1 MKKLISL
8 TIMLIMLLGLFS
20 ACNKDSAAEADAEAV
35 NIPAPVYSAEADT
48 VPAFTENVASEE
60 PVETDV
66 PVVTQAPTAA
76 VTPAPTPVPTPS
88 PVPIETIGYWAAH
101 INKNGVNLRA
111 EPNTSSDVLK
121 KLMNG
126 DNVFLTGKLEGW
138 YQVMFGE
145 LTGYVS
151 ADFITLGSY
160 VAPTPAPTATPKPT
174 PKPTTKPTAKPT
186 AKPTNTPKPTATPK
200 PEEYHTVHPGQFSED
215 DIILVARYLR
225 REQPYGRQEDLRA
238 IASVILNRC
247 LDDKTDIFPDT
258 IRGVLFQHNQFCT
271 EQQLEGYEP
280 NEKTLKAARYVL
292 SEHGATMPKTVFFFR
307 AAYLGIVWEEYAD
320 FTQYYTT
327 INGVNFYKGIKYW

>member
-8 TIMLIMLLGLFS
+8 SIMLIMLLGLFS
-20 ACNKDSAAEADAEAV
+20 ACNKDPEAEADAEAV
-35 NIPAPVYSAEADT
+35 NIPAPVYSEISEA
-48 VPAFTENVASEE
+48 VTENNEMVITDDTY
-60 PVETDV
+60 ETDM

-76 VTPAPTPVPTPS
+76 VTPAPTLVPTPT
-88 PVPIETIGYWAAH
+88 PVPMETIGYWAAH

-111 EPNTSSDVLK
+111 EPNTSSEVLK
-121 KLMNG
+121 KLMAG

-160 VAPTPAPTATPKPT
+160 VAPTPAPTNTPKPT
-174 PKPTTKPTAKPT
+174 PKPTAKPT

-200 PEEYHTVHPGQFSED
+200 PEEYHTVYPGQFSED

-225 REQPYGRQEDLRA
+225 REQPYGGQEDLRA

-247 LDDKTDIFPDT
+247 LDEKTNIFPDT

-271 EQQLEGYEP
+271 EEQLEGYEP
-280 NEKTLKAARYVL
+280 NEKTLRAARYVL